1 MDNKYLCSV
10 TDGAAIFNI
19 GRDKLYELIRSNQ
32 IPYVQIGSTKK
43 INVPL
48 MREFLDKATKEG
60 RRL

>member
-1 MDNKYLCSV
+1 MGNKYLVSV
-10 TDGAAIFNI
+10 TEGAAIFNI
-19 GRDKLYELIRSNQ
+19 GRDKLYALIRSNQ

-60 RRL
+60 WKL